1 MEERKEN
8 PERTEHQKNQENDK
22 KEIIKTVVASVLC
35 ALLVPWI
42 VMNITLIVK
51 KYVLKDNIPD
61 IFGRFAVIVLVDDIA
76 PVVRH
81 GDLVICREMTADD
94 IRTDDMI
101 VYTENANDSAVYM
114 QSVEAIA
121 DGKFI
126 LQAPEG
132 YENPVIGQEQIVGIY
147 HVRIPVLGAIIYFLS
162 SIPGFLLCVAVPIF
176 VLTELYIRH
185 RHKEMQDGGNDETA
199 LLEEQDR
206 LKAEYASLLERSAQ
220 KKDDGTDKSPEDGA
234 KGGREER

>member
-76 PVVRH
+76 PVVRN
-81 GDLVICREMTADD
+81 GDLVICREVTADD

-101 VYTENANDSAVYM
+101 V
-114 QSVEAIA
+114 
-121 DGKFI
+121 
-126 LQAPEG
+126 
-132 YENPVIGQEQIVGIY
+132 
-147 HVRIPVLGAIIYFLS
+147 
-162 SIPGFLLCVAVPIF
+162 
-176 VLTELYIRH
+176 
-185 RHKEMQDGGNDETA
+185 
-199 LLEEQDR
+199 
-206 LKAEYASLLERSAQ
+206 
-220 KKDDGTDKSPEDGA
+220 
-234 KGGREER
+234 